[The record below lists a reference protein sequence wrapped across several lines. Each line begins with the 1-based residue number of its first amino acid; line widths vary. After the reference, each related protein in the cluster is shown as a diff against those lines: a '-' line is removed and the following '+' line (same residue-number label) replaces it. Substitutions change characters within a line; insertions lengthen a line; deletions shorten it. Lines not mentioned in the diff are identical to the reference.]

1 MKTPPTSNAASRKSY
16 GGHYDIFDLDRTT
29 GSKRKG
35 QQKKKERRVSE
46 CLQEKRRERKEG
58 HLSSLKHG

>member
-29 GSKRKG
+29 WKQAEGAAEEERKACFRMSAREAKR
-35 QQKKKERRVSE
+35 
-46 CLQEKRRERKEG
+46 EKRGAFE
-58 HLSSLKHG
+58 